1 MSKEAV
7 QLDFSRAKA
16 TNGLLPNPAAL
27 ASSGWDS
34 LHFELHR
41 QPTFD
46 TPEHQS
52 SWHVIAQGLSAEP
65 EAKPSQGERWL
76 DGQLSRER
84 RYQGDIAII
93 PADVSQRC
101 NWNTTAEFAILA
113 INPTLLKQ
121 VGQYWVDGV
130 GGASLKETRIEL
142 IPRFMSEQDAL
153 LQGIF
158 SAVRDELES
167 GKIGGDLLIDSLK
180 TTLAIHLLRNYCTIQ
195 PKLSSYTNGL
205 SSSTLKRV
213 TEYIHEHLNQDIK
226 LIELAAIA
234 QISPYHFLRLFKQKT
249 GITPHQYILQ
259 QRIERA
265 KHLLQHSQLSIAE
278 IAISVGF
285 CDQSHLTRCFKR
297 ITGITPKSKYRTK
310 IVKSQGVP
318 PSFDPD

>member
-1 MSKEAV
+1 MSGEGV

-16 TNGLLPNPAAL
+16 TDRLLPNPAAL

-34 LHFELHR
+34 FHFELHR
-41 QPTFD
+41 QPKFD

-52 SWHVIAQGLSAEP
+52 QWHVIAQGLSA
-65 EAKPSQGERWL
+65 ASGTQPSQGERWL
-76 DGQLSRER
+76 DGKLSRER

-101 NWNTTAEFAILA
+101 NWNMTAEFAILA

-121 VGQYWVDGV
+121 VGQDWVNGD
-130 GGASLKETRIEL
+130 RIEL

-158 SAVRDELES
+158 STVRDELES

-180 TTLAIHLLRNYCTIQ
+180 TTLAIHLLRNYCITQ
-195 PKLSSYTNGL
+195 PKLSSYADGL
-205 SSSTLKRV
+205 SPSTLQRV
-213 TEYIHEHLNQDIK
+213 TEYVHEHLNQNVT

-234 QISPYHFLRLFKQKT
+234 QLSPYHFLRLFKQKT
-249 GITPHQYILQ
+249 GVTPHQYILQ
-259 QRIERA
+259 QRIEKA
-265 KHLLQHSQLSIAE
+265 KHLLQHSELSIAE
-278 IAISVGF
+278 IALRVGF

-297 ITGITPKSKYRTK
+297 IAGMTPKQLLQAR
-310 IVKSQGVP
+310 SQ
-318 PSFDPD
+318 